1 MKAWRI
7 IQVVGVLVLTV
18 GILLRIGNQDS
29 GTVVAVVG
37 AIVYALGWLGAWLGR
52 KE

>member
-7 IQVVGVLVLTV
+7 VQVVGVLVLTV
-18 GILLRIGNQDS
+18 GILLRIGEQDY
-29 GTVVAVVG
+29 GTRVAATG
-37 AIVYALGWLGAWLGR
+37 ALVYALGWLGAWIGR